1 MTNSSTSPLKP
12 PVAEVRPT
20 TRSFHGQNL
29 EDDYHWLRADNWQEV
44 MRAPDVLDADIRNY
58 LEAENAYT
66 KQALSETED
75 LQATLFEEMKGRI
88 KEDDSTVP
96 AKDGPFAYFVSFIEG
111 GQHPRFCRE
120 SRDGGAEE
128 VLLDGNKLAEG
139 HAYFSF
145 GGVSHSPD
153 HKRLA
158 YGTDVKGSE
167 FYTINIREAATGENI
182 DDELEQTTGGAV
194 WCNDNQTLYYTKLDD
209 NHRSRWVYR
218 HKIGSPQED
227 DELIYEEADNGFF
240 VNVGK
245 TLSGRFIIIG
255 ANDHQTSEVRLLDA
269 DDPTAEPRLVA
280 ERKPGHEYSVEDGGT
295 GFVILTNKDGAEDF
309 KLVSTGY
316 DNPAPE
322 NWKDIVPH
330 EHGRLIVDVSA
341 FKNHL
346 VRLERLDGLPR
357 IVIQRLSDGDE
368 HVIEFAEEAYSLGL
382 SSGYEFDTTNLC
394 FSYSSMTTP
403 GQTFDYDLD
412 TRDRILRKTQEVPSG
427 HNIDD
432 YVTRRFLAPAHDGE
446 TVPVTLLYHRLTK
459 LDGSAPVLL
468 YGYGSYGIAMPASFS
483 TTRLSLVDRGFIY
496 AIAHIRGGKDKGY
509 RWYKEGR
516 REKKTNTF
524 RDFIS
529 AGEFLVTEG
538 FTARGNCVGHGG
550 SAGGMLMG
558 AVANMAPDLFKG
570 IIAEVPFV
578 DVLNTILDE
587 TLPLTPPEWPEWGNP
602 LADVEA
608 FNWIRDYS
616 PYDNV
621 APQSYPHILALG
633 GLTDPR
639 VTYWEPAK
647 WVAKLRACKQD
658 ENLLL
663 LKTNM
668 EAGHGGASGR
678 FDRLKEVALSY
689 AFALKITDR
698 TNIPGFGKSSP

>member
-1 MTNSSTSPLKP
+1 MNP
-12 PVAEVRPT
+12 PVADVRPT

-44 MRAPDVLDADIRNY
+44 MRAPDVLDTDIRSY

-66 KQALSETED
+66 KQALADTEN
-75 LQATLFEEMKGRI
+75 LQKTLFEEMKGRI

-96 AKDGPFAYFVSFIEG
+96 SKDGPFAYFVSFIEG
-111 GQHPRFCRE
+111 GQHPRFCRQL
-120 SRDGGAEE
+120 RDGGAEK
-128 VLLDGNKLAEG
+128 VLLDGNELAEN

-153 HKRLA
+153 HKLLA
-158 YGTDVKGSE
+158 YGSDVKGSE
-167 FYTINIREAATGENI
+167 FYTINIRDAATGEI
-182 DDELEQTTGGAV
+182 IADTLDQTTGGAV
-194 WCNDNQTLYYTKLDD
+194 WGNDNQTLYYTKLDD

-218 HKIGSPQED
+218 HKIGSPQEE

-245 TLSGRFIIIG
+245 TLSGRFIVIG

-269 DDPTAEPRLVA
+269 NDPAAEPHLVA
-280 ERKPGHEYSVEDGGT
+280 ERQPGHEYSVEDGGN
-295 GFVILTNKDGAEDF
+295 GLVILTNKDGAEDF
-309 KLVSTGY
+309 KIMSADYG
-316 DNPAPE
+316 NPAPE
-322 NWKDIVPH
+322 NWVDIVPH
-330 EHGRLIVDVSA
+330 ERGRLIVDVSA
-341 FKNHL
+341 FKNHR

-357 IVIQRLSDGDE
+357 IVIQRLSDGEE

-382 SSGYEFDTTNLC
+382 SSGYEFDTTNLR

-403 GQTFDYDLD
+403 GQTFDYDMN
-412 TRDRILRKTQEVPSG
+412 TRDRSLRKTQEVPSG
-427 HNIDD
+427 HRIKD
-432 YVTRRFLAPAHDGE
+432 YVTRRFQAPAHDGE
-446 TVPVTLLYHRLTK
+446 SVPVTLLYHRLTK

-524 RDFIS
+524 RDFVS
-529 AGEFLVTEG
+529 AGDYLVSEG
-538 FTARGNCVGHGG
+538 LTARGNIVGHGG

-602 LADVEA
+602 LTDADA
-608 FNWIRDYS
+608 FDWIRDYS

-621 APQSYPHILALG
+621 ARQSYPHILALG

-647 WVAKLRACKQD
+647 WVAKLRTCKQD
-658 ENLLL
+658 DNLLL

-689 AFALKITDR
+689 AFALKVTDR
-698 TNIPGFGKSSP
+698 ISGSPFESSSS